1 MADTDSSLR
10 RGALNLL
17 SNCAKASAGE
27 TLLILHEKPE
37 LGYYGPGLAEAIA
50 GSAGDIGLHVRS
62 REVPFTERVDGVSA
76 ELAGLLATSD
86 HVLFLARLGDQLR
99 FQSMPPGARPI
110 VSYVLDTEML
120 ASPFGTA
127 PYQAFV
133 ALKAAIDS
141 LMAGACEI
149 RVTCPLGTDVRG
161 CLDPAATTTAD
172 VTVRRFPLSVFTP
185 LAASGFSGRVAVAR
199 FLVGTG
205 SQYYRPYHL
214 PLEST
219 LFAELEGNRV
229 ARWDGPASVAAK
241 AQRHYEV
248 VARRFDIDAGFV
260 HSWHAGIHPSCA
272 YRMPAVENYER
283 WSGGA
288 FGNPRLLH
296 FHTCGADAPG
306 EICWNIVDPT
316 ITIDGR
322 IIWKHGRIAADEQPA
337 IREILQRY
345 PDVGALFQDP
355 AQDIGLD

>member
-1 MADTDSSLR
+1 MADTDASLK

-27 TLLILHEKPE
+27 TLLILYERPE
-37 LGYYGPGLAEAIA
+37 LGYYGAGLAEAIA
-50 GSAGDIGLHVRS
+50 AAARDIGLHVRS
-62 REVPFTERVDGVSA
+62 REVPFTERVDGISA
-76 ELAGLLATSD
+76 ELANLLAASD

-99 FQSMPPGARPI
+99 FQTMPPGARPI

-133 ALKAAIDS
+133 ALKAAIDT
-141 LMAGACEI
+141 LMAGAREI
-149 RVTCPLGTDVRG
+149 RVTCPLGTDFKGR
-161 CLDPAATTTAD
+161 LDAATAPAD

-214 PLEST
+214 PLETT
-219 LFAELEGNRV
+219 LFAELDGNRV
-229 ARWDGPASVAAK
+229 AQWDGPASLIAS
-241 AQRHYEV
+241 AQRHYRD
-248 VARRFDIDAGFV
+248 VASRFNVDAGFV
-260 HSWHAGIHPSCA
+260 HSWHAGIHPGCS
-272 YRMPAVENYER
+272 YRMPAAENYER

-296 FHTCGADAPG
+296 FHTCGAYAPA
-306 EICWNIVDPT
+306 EICWNIADPT

-322 IIWKHGRIAADEQPA
+322 AIWKHGRIAADEQPA
-337 IREILQRY
+337 MREVLQRY
-345 PDVGALFQDP
+345 PDVGALFQSP
-355 AQDIGLD
+355 AQDIGID

>member
-1 MADTDSSLR
+1 MADTDASLR

-50 GSAGDIGLHVRS
+50 GTARDIGLHVRS

-76 ELAGLLATSD
+76 ELASLLATSD

-99 FQSMPPGARPI
+99 FQQMPPGARPI
-110 VSYVLDTEML
+110 VSYALDTEML

-133 ALKAAIDS
+133 ALKAAIDT
-141 LMAGACEI
+141 LMAGAREI
-149 RVTCPLGTDVRG
+149 RVTCPLGTDFKGR
-161 CLDPAATTTAD
+161 LDAAATPAD

-214 PLEST
+214 PLDST
-219 LFAELEGNRV
+219 LFAELDGHRV
-229 ARWDGPASVAAK
+229 ARWDGPASLVAN
-241 AQRHYEV
+241 AQRHYED
-248 VARRFDIDAGFV
+248 VASRFNIDAGFV
-260 HSWHAGIHPSCA
+260 HSWHAGIHPGCA

-296 FHTCGADAPG
+296 FHTCGAYAPG

-322 IIWKHGRIAADEQPA
+322 IIWKHGRIATDEQPA
-337 IREILQRY
+337 IREVLQRY
-345 PDVGALFQDP
+345 PDVGALFQSP

>member
-37 LGYYGPGLAEAIA
+37 LGYYGAGLTEAIA
-50 GSAGDIGLHVRS
+50 GTARDIGLNVRS

-76 ELAGLLATSD
+76 ELAEVLATSD
-86 HVLFLARLGDQLR
+86 HVLLLARLGDQLR

-133 ALKAAIDS
+133 ALKAAIDT
-141 LMAGACEI
+141 LMAGAREI
-149 RVTCPLGTDVRG
+149 RVTCPIGTDFKGR
-161 CLDPAATTTAD
+161 LDSAATPAD

-214 PLEST
+214 PLET
-219 LFAELEGNRV
+219 ALFAELDGNRV
-229 ARWDGPASVAAK
+229 ARWDGPASLVAN
-241 AQRHYEV
+241 AQRHYEH
-248 VARRFDIDAGFV
+248 VASRFNIEVGFV
-260 HSWHAGIHPSCA
+260 HSWHAGIHPGCA
-272 YRMPAVENYER
+272 YRMPAAENYER

-296 FHTCGADAPG
+296 FHTCGTYAPG
-306 EICWNIVDPT
+306 EICWNIADPT

-337 IREILQRY
+337 IRAVLQRY
-345 PDVGALFQDP
+345 PEIGALFQSP
-355 AQDIGLD
+355 AQDIGID

>member
-1 MADTDSSLR
+1 MADTDASLK

-17 SNCAKASAGE
+17 SNCANASAGE
-27 TLLILHEKPE
+27 TLLILHERPE

-50 GSAGDIGLHVRS
+50 RTARDIGLHVRS
-62 REVPFTERVDGVSA
+62 REVPFTERVDGVSP
-76 ELAGLLATSD
+76 ELAAFLATSD

-99 FQSMPPGARPI
+99 FQTMPPGARPI
-110 VSYVLDTEML
+110 VSYALDAEML

-127 PYQAFV
+127 PYHAFV
-133 ALKAAIDS
+133 ALKAAIDAR
-141 LMAGACEI
+141 LAEAREI
-149 RVTCPLGTDVRG
+149 RVTCPLGTDFKGR
-161 CLDPAATTTAD
+161 LDSAAAPGD
-172 VTVRRFPLSVFTP
+172 ATVRRFPLSVFTP

-219 LFAELEGNRV
+219 LFAELEGNRL
-229 ARWDGPASVAAK
+229 AGWDGPAGLVAA
-241 AQRHYEV
+241 AQRHHEFV
-248 VARRFDIDAGFV
+248 GSQFNIDANFV
-260 HSWHAGIHPSCA
+260 HSWHAGIHPGCA
-272 YRMPAVENYER
+272 YRMPANQNYER

-296 FHTCGADAPG
+296 FHTCGAYAPG

-316 ITIDGR
+316 ITIDDR
-322 IIWKHGRIAADEQPA
+322 VIWKHGRIAVDEHPA
-337 IREILQRY
+337 IDEVLQRY
-345 PDVGALFQDP
+345 PDVAALFQDP